1 MWPIQLAFLLFIVC
15 MILISYL
22 ALCSPLFL
30 TQSFHFSPAPHF
42 KILQVYLITFS
53 TTHSYAPNVAILLA
67 VNMNT
72 TKYCH
77 SKQQH
82 FTAHKLYSS
91 NSFFLQLQY
100 LSFYSTF
107 PWYWRTHSL
116 GPCNVSCHALCPVS
130 TVCKSNSHCAVQSC
144 RFPYDAMILIFLY
157 SGIGKVISVKNPSN
171 VQFKF
176 VYIYIYIYI
185 YNLYIHF
192 QGYRKLP
199 LFRRAL
205 VLFTDGTLGYGEIF
219 DGDRQCSLS
228 TEFCRTV
235 ATDISPPLLPCS
247 LRSPFSRQPK
257 SVSSNCT
264 IWFNT
269 IFFSFV
275 WSAVRPNRC
284 SSYSIYFGLADLT
297 ALVAFR
303 IL

>member
-130 TVCKSNSHCAVQSC
+130 TVCKSNSPCVVQRC
-144 RFPYDAMILIFLY
+144 RFTRIVQYVLIILDSASGTVVGIKYPVQNVLKHLFPQEIEIFL
-157 SGIGKVISVKNPSN
+157 IRR
-171 VQFKF
+171 
-176 VYIYIYIYI
+176 
-185 YNLYIHF
+185 NLDVC
-192 QGYRKLP
+192 P
-199 LFRRAL
+199 
-205 VLFTDGTLGYGEIF
+205 
-219 DGDRQCSLS
+219 
-228 TEFCRTV
+228 
-235 ATDISPPLLPCS
+235 
-247 LRSPFSRQPK
+247 
-257 SVSSNCT
+257 
-264 IWFNT
+264 
-269 IFFSFV
+269 
-275 WSAVRPNRC
+275 
-284 SSYSIYFGLADLT
+284 
-297 ALVAFR
+297 
-303 IL
+303 